1 VDRRRPRGTKLCL
14 LKKVLMCGRPFKA
27 CLRTSDP
34 PPVNSLRRPCS
45 RPDATNEHFPFAPTR
60 SKSSLPGAYFPLL
73 QTLKDD
79 LNAKSRD
86 FFPYP
91 GGFTQRNER
100 SPYRQTAAKKEN
112 INTVRITPFTCL
124 LLSSSLNLSPLETGV
139 VTVLAPGDC
148 KGSLTGNNGYPLL
161 KTSFSS

>member
-1 VDRRRPRGTKLCL
+1 
-14 LKKVLMCGRPFKA
+14 
-27 CLRTSDP
+27 
-34 PPVNSLRRPCS
+34 
-45 RPDATNEHFPFAPTR
+45 
-60 SKSSLPGAYFPLL
+60 L

-148 KGSLTGNNGYPLL
+148 KGSLTGNNGYPSPEDALL
-161 KTSFSS
+161 LVRRSLAQVPESGTQVNGHRLVIS